1 MIGIYKITNTIT
13 GKIYI
18 GSSINVDYRI
28 KQHFK
33 CLRGNYHRNIHLQ
46 LSFNKYNE
54 SSFVWDLICEC
65 DKNELLKKETEYI
78 LKYKSF
84 DRKIGYN
91 ILINA
96 EHSRLG
102 VKHSQETKDKI
113 SEKLKGKK
121 LTKEHSDKI
130 VKNLINGSSF
140 SEKLKK
146 RLSEER
152 TKFNQKG
159 VENLIKLYNNGFN
172 QKQISEITNSSK
184 TLINRIFKKLINEGL
199 VKKGILKIE
208 NDIIQDL
215 KSGLINQTDIAKKYN
230 ISKSSVTLIKQ
241 KNDI

>member
-18 GSSINVDYRI
+18 GSSINVEYRI

-33 CLRGNYHRNIHLQ
+33 CLRGNYHRNNHLQ
-46 LSFNKYNE
+46 FSFNKYGENAFIWEVVCQCNKDYLLENE
-54 SSFVWDLICEC
+54 T
-65 DKNELLKKETEYI
+65 NYI
-78 LKYKSF
+78 LKYKAF
-84 DRKIGYN
+84 DRNVGYN

-102 VKHSQETKDKI
+102 VKHSQETKNKI
-113 SEKLKGKK
+113 SEKQKGKK

-140 SEKLKK
+140 SDELKK
-146 RLSEER
+146 RFSEER
-152 TKFNQKG
+152 TKFNKKG

-208 NDIIQDL
+208 DNIIQDL
-215 KSGLINQTDIAKKYN
+215 KSGLINQTNIAKKYN

-241 KNDI
+241 KHEI

>member
-1 MIGIYKITNTIT
+1 MIGIYKITNTKT

-33 CLRGNYHRNIHLQ
+33 CLRGNYHRNSHLQ
-46 LSFNKYNE
+46 LSFNKYKE
-54 SSFVWDLICEC
+54 ISFVWNLICEC

-102 VKHSQETKDKI
+102 VKHSQETKNKI
-113 SEKLKGKK
+113 SEKQKGKK
-121 LTKEHSDKI
+121 ITKEHSDKI

-140 SEKLKK
+140 SAEQKFNSKIKKSKFKEKDIDEIVKLYNLGKTQREITDIFECSKTTTNKLFKELFETKKLKK
-146 RLSEER
+146 R
-152 TKFNQKG
+152 K
-159 VENLIKLYNNGFN
+159 NG
-172 QKQISEITNSSK
+172 I
-184 TLINRIFKKLINEGL
+184 
-199 VKKGILKIE
+199 
-208 NDIIQDL
+208 
-215 KSGLINQTDIAKKYN
+215 
-230 ISKSSVTLIKQ
+230 
-241 KNDI
+241 

>member
-96 EHSRLG
+96 EH
-102 VKHSQETKDKI
+102 
-113 SEKLKGKK
+113 
-121 LTKEHSDKI
+121 
-130 VKNLINGSSF
+130 
-140 SEKLKK
+140 
-146 RLSEER
+146 
-152 TKFNQKG
+152 
-159 VENLIKLYNNGFN
+159 
-172 QKQISEITNSSK
+172 
-184 TLINRIFKKLINEGL
+184 
-199 VKKGILKIE
+199 
-208 NDIIQDL
+208 
-215 KSGLINQTDIAKKYN
+215 
-230 ISKSSVTLIKQ
+230 
-241 KNDI
+241 

>member
-1 MIGIYKITNTIT
+1 MIGIYKITNTTT

-33 CLRGNYHRNIHLQ
+33 CLRGNYHRNSHLQ
-46 LSFNKYNE
+46 LSFNKHKE
-54 SSFVWDLICEC
+54 ISFVWDLICEC

-102 VKHSQETKDKI
+102 VKHSQETKSKI
-113 SEKLKGKK
+113 SEKQKGKK

-140 SEKLKK
+140 SEELKH
-146 RLSEER
+146 RLSVER
-152 TKFNQKG
+152 IKFDKQG
-159 VENLIKLYNNGFN
+159 VENLIKLYKNGYS
-172 QKQISEITNSSK
+172 QKEISNITNSSK
-184 TLINRIFKKLINEGL
+184 TLINRIFKKLINQGV
-199 VKKGILKIE
+199 VKKGILRIE
-208 NDIIQDL
+208 DDIIQEL
-215 KSGLINQTDIAKKYN
+215 KSGLINQTEIAKKYN

>member
-1 MIGIYKITNTIT
+1 MIGIYKITNSIT

-18 GSSINVDYRI
+18 GSSIDIDLRI
-28 KQHFK
+28 KNHFK
-33 CLRGNYHRNIHLQ
+33 CLRGNYHRNNHLQ
-46 LSFNKYNE
+46 LSFNKYSEIN
-54 SSFVWDLICEC
+54 FVWEVICEC
-65 DKNELLKKETEYI
+65 EKDELLKKETEYI

-84 DRKIGYN
+84 DRKVGYN

-102 VKHSQETKDKI
+102 IKHSQETKNKI
-113 SEKLKGKK
+113 SEKQKGKK
-121 LTKEHSDKI
+121 ITKEHSDKI

-140 SEKLKK
+140 SDELKK

-152 TKFNQKG
+152 TKFDKKG

-172 QKQISEITNSSK
+172 QKQISDITNSSK

-215 KSGLINQTDIAKKYN
+215 KSGLINQTNIAKKYN

-241 KNDI
+241 KYDI

>member
-1 MIGIYKITNTIT
+1 MIGIYKITNTKT

-33 CLRGNYHRNIHLQ
+33 CLRGNYHRNSHLQ
-46 LSFNKYNE
+46 LSFNKYKE
-54 SSFVWDLICEC
+54 ISFVWNLICEC

-102 VKHSQETKDKI
+102 VKHSQETKNKI
-113 SEKLKGKK
+113 SEKQKGKK
-121 LTKEHSDKI
+121 ITKEHSDKI

-140 SEKLKK
+140 SAEQ
-146 RLSEER
+146 
-152 TKFNQKG
+152 KFNSKIKKSKFKEKDIDEI
-159 VENLIKLYNNGFN
+159 VKLYNLGKT
-172 QKQISEITNSSK
+172 QREITDIFECSK
-184 TLINRIFKKLINEGL
+184 THLPNLNMYSLFF
-199 VKKGILKIE
+199 
-208 NDIIQDL
+208 
-215 KSGLINQTDIAKKYN
+215 S
-230 ISKSSVTLIKQ
+230 TLR
-241 KNDI
+241 